1 MVATTGELIRLMNYV
16 DDIDTTLRRISASVP
31 LMDADERHRLADRLR
46 EAVGHVNALLGQL
59 EGGAQ

>member
-31 LMDADERHRLADRLR
+31 TIAAEERQRLAVRLR
-46 EAVGHVNALLGQL
+46 EAGGNVNALLEQL
-59 EGGAQ
+59 EKGPQ

>member
-16 DDIDTTLRRISASVP
+16 DDIDTTLRRIHASIP
-31 LMDADERHRLADRLR
+31 MMDPEERHRLAERLR
-46 EAVGHVNALLGQL
+46 EAGSHVNLLLGQL

>member
-31 LMDADERHRLADRLR
+31 MMAAEERQRLAVRLR
-46 EAVGHVNALLGQL
+46 EASSNVNVLLGHL